1 MKSEWKKYRLGELY
15 EVHNGLSKGRKF
27 FGRGY
32 PFLSFSTVFNR
43 FFLPEK
49 LTDLVESTEKE
60 RETLSI
66 HRGDVFITRTSETYD
81 ELGMS
86 CVALKDYPNATFNG
100 FTKRLR
106 PIEEGRVLPEYIG
119 YFLRSPQFRK
129 KFEQIANVTTRAS
142 LSNGDLLNMEVSLPP
157 LPVQRKIASILSALD
172 DKIETNNAIC
182 RNLEEQ
188 IKLIF
193 KDTYASKVK
202 ASSAR
207 IEDVTLADVCSAITK
222 GTTPSTLGHRFE
234 NVGVNFVKAESITN
248 CHRIEKNK
256 ISFISLETHNKLKR
270 SQVEDGDILFSI
282 AGTLGRFTL
291 ADTHILPA
299 NSNQAVAI
307 IRANKEKVAPEYLYS
322 LFIAGWHEEYCKKN
336 VQQAVQ
342 ANLSLGIIKSLP
354 IFLLLGQEM
363 KNYLSKI
370 TPLIMTMKK
379 LERESSS
386 LAYLR
391 DALLP
396 KLMSGELEVETLV

>member
-1 MKSEWKKYRLGELY
+1 MKSEWQACTIGELCDSVSVTY
-15 EVHNGLSKGRKF
+15 RGEDERVVLVNTSDVLNGKVLNHTDEPNQNLKGQFKKTFKRNDILYSEI
-27 FGRGY
+27 R
-32 PFLSFSTVFNR
+32 PANR
-43 FFLPEK
+43 RFAYIDFDE
-49 LTDLVESTEKE
+49 TEKYIASTKLMVIRY
-60 RETLSI
+60 RENVVEPKFL
-66 HRGDVFITRTSETYD
+66 
-81 ELGMS
+81 
-86 CVALKDYPNATFNG
+86 
-100 FTKRLR
+100 
-106 PIEEGRVLPEYIG
+106 
-119 YFLRSPQFRK
+119 YFLLTSNVVIGELQRLAETRSGTFPQITFP
-129 KFEQIANVTTRAS
+129 A
-142 LSNGDLLNMEVSLPP
+142 EVATLPVNIPP
-157 LPVQRKIASILSALD
+157 LPIQRKIASILSSLD

-291 ADTHILPA
+291 AATHILPA
-299 NSNQAVAI
+299 NTNQAVAI

-370 TPLIMTMKK
+370 TPLITTMKK

>member
-1 MKSEWKKYRLGELY
+1 MKSEWKEYRLGELY

-43 FFLPEK
+43 YFLPEK

-157 LPVQRKIASILSALD
+157 LPIQRKTASILSALD

-188 IKLIF
+188 MESMYNKLFVENYNSEWVQGTISDLGRIVGGGTPSKKEPSYYTQQGIPWITPKDLSRNTAKFIKRGEVDITLEGLNASGATIMPAGTVLFSSRAPIGYIAIACNDVTTNQGFKSVIPHDFVGSAYLYYFLKANKNAIEMRASGSTFLEVSAGIMRQVPAIIPDKSTIDIF
-193 KDTYASKVK
+193 KHFCNP
-202 ASSAR
+202 
-207 IEDVTLADVCSAITK
+207 L
-222 GTTPSTLGHRFE
+222 FE
-234 NVGVNFVKAESITN
+234 MQRK
-248 CHRIEKNK
+248 
-256 ISFISLETHNKLKR
+256 LETETVSLTQIR
-270 SQVEDGDILFSI
+270 ETILS
-282 AGTLGRFTL
+282 
-291 ADTHILPA
+291 
-299 NSNQAVAI
+299 
-307 IRANKEKVAPEYLYS
+307 
-322 LFIAGWHEEYCKKN
+322 
-336 VQQAVQ
+336 
-342 ANLSLGIIKSLP
+342 
-354 IFLLLGQEM
+354 
-363 KNYLSKI
+363 
-370 TPLIMTMKK
+370 
-379 LERESSS
+379 
-386 LAYLR
+386 
-391 DALLP
+391 
-396 KLMSGELEVETLV
+396 KLMSGELAVESIN

>member
-1 MKSEWKKYRLGELY
+1 MKSEWTKVSLLSVCSRLSSGKSISSKLLKEKGVIPVY
-15 EVHNGLSKGRKF
+15 GGNGV
-27 FGRGY
+27 RGY
-32 PFLSFSTVFNR
+32 
-43 FFLPEK
+43 
-49 LTDLVESTEKE
+49 
-60 RETLSI
+60 
-66 HRGDVFITRTSETYD
+66 
-81 ELGMS
+81 
-86 CVALKDYPNATFNG
+86 
-100 FTKRLR
+100 
-106 PIEEGRVLPEYIG
+106 IEEGENFNGECAIIGRQGAYCGNVRFFSGKAYMTEHAIVAQANACADTRFLAYKLSLMQLGRLSGQSAQPGLSVKVLG
-119 YFLRSPQFRK
+119 
-129 KFEQIANVTTRAS
+129 EQVI
-142 LSNGDLLNMEVSLPP
+142 DIPP
-157 LPVQRKIASILSALD
+157 LPIQRKIASILSALD

-202 ASSAR
+202 DSSAR
-207 IEDVTLADVCSAITK
+207 IEDVTLADVCSEITK
-222 GTTPSTLGHRFE
+222 GTTPSTLGYRFE

-248 CHRIEKNK
+248 SHRIENNK

-282 AGTLGRFTL
+282 AGTLGRFTI

-299 NSNQAVAI
+299 NTNQAVAI

-370 TPLIMTMKK
+370 TPLITTMKK